1 MSKVVKNT
9 GLNQILSQA
18 QKLQG
23 RLGRLEEEM
32 KTKVVEASAGDG
44 KVTAVV
50 NGNRE
55 VIALNID
62 PSVINAE
69 NPELLENL
77 IISAVNTA
85 LNNVRE
91 MVSHE
96 MNKAT
101 GGFSIPG
108 LM

>member
-1 MSKVVKNT
+1 MKKSKGT
-9 GLNQILSQA
+9 GLNQILTQA
-18 QKLQG
+18 QRLQG
-23 RLGRLEEEM
+23 KLGRLEDDL
-32 KTKVVEASAGDG
+32 KSKIVEASAGNG

-55 VIALNID
+55 LLALSID
-62 PSVINAE
+62 PSVISAD

-77 IISAVNTA
+77 VVSAVNTA
-85 LNNVRE
+85 LSNMRE
-91 MVSHE
+91 MVNTE
-96 MNKAT
+96 MNKVT

>member
-1 MSKVVKNT
+1 MRKAKNT

-18 QKLQG
+18 QRLQG
-23 RLGRLEEEM
+23 KLGRLEDDM
-32 KTKVVEASAGDG
+32 KSKIVEASAGDG

-55 VIALNID
+55 LIALSID
-62 PSVINAE
+62 PTVVSSE

-85 LNNVRE
+85 LANVRE
-91 MVSHE
+91 MVNHE

>member
-91 MVSHE
+91 MVNHE

>member
-1 MSKVVKNT
+1 MGRVKG

-18 QKLQG
+18 QKLQSK
-23 RLGRLEEEM
+23 LNRLEEDM
-32 KTKVVEASAGDG
+32 RGKIVEASAGDG

-55 VIALNID
+55 LLALTID
-62 PSVINAE
+62 PDVVTEN

-77 IISAVNTA
+77 IISAINLA
-85 LNNVRE
+85 LTNARE
-91 MVSHE
+91 MVNQE
-96 MNKAT
+96 MSKVT